1 AGRVPVLVD
10 GELAIWDTLAIA
22 EYVAEQ
28 HPDKQLWPA
37 DRAGRARARSICAE
51 MHSGFAALR
60 NHCPMNIEA
69 SLPVIGQLVWRDQA
83 SVRADVARIVAMWS
97 ELLEQHGGPLL
108 FGAFSI
114 PDAYFAPVCMR
125 ITTYGLPVPAPINA
139 YIDRVRAL
147 PGVKAWIDEALA
159 ENDFRDFEEPYRLR
173 R

>member
-1 AGRVPVLVD
+1 V
-10 GELAIWDTLAIA
+10 E
-22 EYVAEQ
+22 
-28 HPDKQLWPA
+28 
-37 DRAGRARARSICAE
+37 RASRAAR
-51 MHSGFAALR
+51 R
-60 NHCPMNIEA
+60 
-69 SLPVIGQLVWRDQA
+69 
-83 SVRADVARIVAMWS
+83 
-97 ELLEQHGGPLL
+97 PLL